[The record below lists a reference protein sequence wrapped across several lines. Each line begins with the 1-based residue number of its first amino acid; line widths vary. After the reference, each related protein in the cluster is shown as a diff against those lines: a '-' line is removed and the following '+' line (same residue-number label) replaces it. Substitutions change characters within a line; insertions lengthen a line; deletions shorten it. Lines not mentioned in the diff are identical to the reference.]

1 MSNYSPA
8 YALLIFALVS
18 VGLYLLFRPG
28 RGWFWILKNNLR
40 SSEKTIMEDILKQL
54 YRMEN
59 SGLTAD
65 TNALTNA
72 LKIKDRLI
80 IDAIHRMAV
89 TELVVLEGDQVSLTR
104 EGRKYALRI
113 IRVHRLWEKYL
124 AEKTGFDK
132 LEWHD
137 RAEEMEHQLSR
148 DEADH
153 LALQLGYPLFD
164 PHGDPIPTGKG
175 QIKALE
181 GIPLSTMGL
190 DDIGTIVHIEDEPDA
205 IYRQIL
211 AENIHIG
218 SRLRIVERNHE
229 RIVFYSEGEEFVLA
243 PVVASNIT
251 VIPTAHEPEESAVRL
266 SSLKEGERARVAG
279 ISKECVGESRRR
291 LLDLGFVK
299 GAEIWIDLDSPLNN
313 PVAYSIKG
321 TSIALRRDQA
331 SRILIEKEDLIEK
344 EA

>member
-1 MSNYSPA
+1 MSSYSPT
-8 YALLIFALVS
+8 YALLIFAIIS
-18 VGLYLLFRPG
+18 VGLFLLFRPVH
-28 RGWFWILKNNLR
+28 GWFWILSNNLR
-40 SSEKTIMEDILKQL
+40 SNEKTIIEDVLKQL

-72 LKIKDRLI
+72 LKMKDKLI
-80 IDAIHRMAV
+80 IDAIHKMAV
-89 TELVVLEGDQVSLTR
+89 TELVELEGDQVRLTR

-132 LEWHD
+132 REWHE

-153 LALQLGYPLFD
+153 LALQLGYPIFD

-175 QIKALE
+175 QIKALD
-181 GIPLSTMGL
+181 GMPLSSLGV
-190 DDIGTIVHIEDEPDA
+190 DEIGRIVHIEDEPDA

-211 AENIHIG
+211 AEGIHIG
-218 SRLRIVERNHE
+218 SKLRVVERNHE
-229 RIVFYSEGEEFVLA
+229 RVVLYSEGEEFVLA

-251 VIPTAHEPEESAVRL
+251 VVQAVHEPDVSAVRL
-266 SSLKEGERARVAG
+266 SSLKLNESASVAG
-279 ISKECVGESRRR
+279 ISKECRGENRRR

-299 GAEIWIDLDSPLNN
+299 GAEIHIDLNSPLKN

-321 TSIALRRDQA
+321 TSIALRKDQA
-331 SRILIEKEDLIEK
+331 SKILITKNE
-344 EA
+344 